1 MKKKSKSLGNF
12 EILQIITKAVIKGRI
27 IICPTDTVYGLICS
41 ALDKKAVNN
50 VFKIKKRPKNKYLP
64 IFVKDIKQ
72 VKKIAEVDKS
82 QEKFLKKIWPG
93 KVTVILK
100 RKKAKIYGVSKNTI
114 ALRIPKYEFLNEILK
129 KTNIPL
135 VGTSANISGN
145 PPSTKIKEVL
155 KQFEDKEIL
164 PDLIIDVGN
173 LKKSKSSTIIDST
186 KKKIKIIRQGD
197 WGVGF
202 EPASD

>member
-186 KKKIKIIRQGD
+186 KKKIKIIRQ
-197 WGVGF
+197 
-202 EPASD
+202 

>member
-145 PPSTKIKEVL
+145 PPSIKIKEVL

-186 KKKIKIIRQGD
+186 KKKIKIIRQ
-197 WGVGF
+197 
-202 EPASD
+202 